1 MSSSALLP
9 GLTEEARALV
19 IEHRWLAA
27 HIARRVVARRRHAS
41 LEELTACAETGLVEV
56 AARFD
61 PSRGTPFVAAA
72 WKRIEGAV
80 RDRLRGDRRARRL
93 RDAMESEA
101 ARFAQG
107 ASREDVP
114 ERSEEA
120 ARARVTE
127 EAFGF
132 VAARLLGATSSIA
145 SLDPESA
152 LVARQEW
159 ARATALL
166 SVAMKDLAPRDAELL
181 RLRYEEHLS
190 VEDVGRRM
198 SPSLPTSTASRYLR
212 DALVRL
218 GKRLRSH
225 GLHASPRAPEPR

>member
-1 MSSSALLP
+1 MSSTSLP
-9 GLTEEARALV
+9 GLTDQARALV
-19 IEHRWLAA
+19 LEHRWLAA
-27 HIARRVVARRRHAS
+27 HIARRVVARRNQAN
-41 LEELTACAETGLVEV
+41 LEELIACAETGLVEV

-61 PSRGTPFVAAA
+61 PSRGTPFVVAA

-80 RDRLRGDRRARRL
+80 RDRLRGDQRARRI

-101 ARFAQG
+101 DGFARG
-107 ASREDVP
+107 AALDEAP

-132 VAARLLGATSSIA
+132 VAARLLGAASSIA
-145 SLDPESA
+145 TLDPESA
-152 LVARQEW
+152 LAALQEW
-159 ARATALL
+159 SRATELL
-166 SVAMKDLAPRDAELL
+166 GLAMEDLAPRDAELL
-181 RLRYEEHLS
+181 RLRYDELLS
-190 VEDVGRRM
+190 VEEVGRRM
-198 SPSLPTSTASRYLR
+198 SPALPTSTASRYLR

-225 GLHASPRAPEPR
+225 GLHNAPRAPETR